1 MQALA
6 RDLGFSRVVANSIDA
21 SSDRDFAATFLYA
34 CALTMV
40 HLSRLAEDLIIF
52 CGDEHRFFELSD
64 ALSTGSS
71 MMPQKKNPDP
81 LELVR
86 GKTGRAH
93 RPSHGA
99 ADDHE
104 GAARAATTRICR
116 KTSRPC
122 STPRTR

>member
-1 MQALA
+1 
-6 RDLGFSRVVANSIDA
+6 
-21 SSDRDFAATFLYA
+21 
-34 CALTMV
+34 MV

-86 GKTGRAH
+86 GKDRA
-93 RPSHGA
+93 R
-99 ADDHE
+99 D
-104 GAARAATTRICR
+104 RA
-116 KTSRPC
+116 SRRRC
-122 STPRTR
+122 